1 LRSPLLVRLREETAK
16 AHAALEA
23 TFNLNQVLS
32 GPEVARRVLER
43 FYGFHAVWEAAM
55 ARTRAADFAAER
67 SRLSHLHADLERL
80 GCTEADLASLARCEP
95 AADVPASRAGEIGS
109 LYVLEGST
117 LGGQIISRAL
127 KDASWAPAEGL
138 TYFDPYGPRT
148 GEKWRSFMAWADSE
162 AAEEDAEAICAK
174 ANETFELLRAWLPG
188 GG

>member
-16 AHAALEA
+16 AHAALEE

-32 GPEVARRVLER
+32 GPEAARRAL
-43 FYGFHAVWEAAM
+43 
-55 ARTRAADFAAER
+55 AADFAAER

-117 LGGQIISRAL
+117 LGGQLISRAL

-162 AAEEDAEAICAK
+162 AAEEDAEAICTK